1 MERSAQ
7 LPLRRCMLSTS
18 GGYYWSVA
26 SMAHRSELSHSQQL
40 LYVSRLTYPVGTL
53 ISAFRLNVGSH
64 FSLPVK
70 TSMVPV
76 ATALLINPGARG
88 RVRPWYR
95 QGSCKTITGQK
106 LKSGLL
112 HMYSS
117 LRFPPTKDTVERRLH
132 VVRARVCA
140 QIST

>member
-18 GGYYWSVA
+18 RGYYWSVA

-64 FSLPVK
+64 FSKPAKMSTEPVVMA
-70 TSMVPV
+70 S
-76 ATALLINPGARG
+76 LIDPGARG
-88 RVRPWYR
+88 RVR
-95 QGSCKTITGQK
+95 
-106 LKSGLL
+106 L
-112 HMYSS
+112 
-117 LRFPPTKDTVERRLH
+117 
-132 VVRARVCA
+132 
-140 QIST
+140 